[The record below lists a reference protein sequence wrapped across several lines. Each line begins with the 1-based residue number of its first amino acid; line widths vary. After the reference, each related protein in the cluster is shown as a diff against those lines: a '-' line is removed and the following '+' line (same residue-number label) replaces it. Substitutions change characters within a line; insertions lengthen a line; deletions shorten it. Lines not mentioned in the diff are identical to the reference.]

1 MDMDWSFNTLPKS
14 EDLGQRYPWTP
25 PELPTSIH
33 GEQMTQIPGQS
44 SMEPAPS
51 YPLTPPQSL
60 TPECNLLPSPGPEI
74 EAKEQPQDWHLPL
87 HIAVE
92 QGHELIIRELLRAAV
107 GINESDSAGRTAV
120 HIAVHKKQ
128 EGVLRL
134 LLEHGPDVNAI
145 DKMGWTPV
153 HHAVQNGFT
162 SGLKLLLEHG
172 SNLALRAP
180 KRS

>member
-1 MDMDWSFNTLPKS
+1 MNWSFNPLP
-14 EDLGQRYPWTP
+14 TP
-25 PELPTSIH
+25 EELQQHHLWAPELSTSIH
-33 GEQMTQIPGQS
+33 GEQMTQPPGQP
-44 SMEPAPS
+44 SMEPAPC

-60 TPECNLLPSPGPEI
+60 PSQCASLPSPRGLKM
-74 EAKEQPQDWHLPL
+74 EAEEQPQDWHLPL

-120 HIAVHKKQ
+120 HIAVHQKQ
-128 EGVLRL
+128 EGVLRI

-162 SGLKLLLEHG
+162 SGLKLLMEHG

-180 KRS
+180 KRSP